1 MEAVTTHLGD
11 FSSHLR
17 ELGRGFLFILV
28 IGTTDTS
35 LIPGIT
41 IAGARPELT
50 HYTPAADAE
59 YLLLGKCRVIPT
71 VPMTPDGKPTPALI
85 TRAAIRLV
93 GAGALVVN
101 AGVRVRPNI
110 PVIDLQGE
118 AGRDIRTG
126 FAISRDVVNR
136 VFGNGLI
143 LGEGLARVSR
153 AIVIGES
160 IPAGTTTA
168 MAFLVAMGYNAW
180 GKMSSASPVNPREL
194 KMAIVR
200 DALKNAGIS
209 KPLDDPFE
217 AVSRVGDPV
226 ILAMGAIAIG
236 AARQG
241 AKVLLAGGTQ
251 MAAVLAFIKHS
262 YKGVLSNVA
271 IGTTKWLIGDRT
283 ADLVG
288 LVREIAE
295 VPLASVNLDF
305 GDMPYEG
312 LRAYEEGFVKE
323 GVGAG
328 GASIAAIARGY
339 SIKQLKEVILSDY
352 RELLRG
358 VGSIIH

>member
-101 AGVRVRPNI
+101 AGVRVRPQI

-126 FAISRDVVNR
+126 SAISRDVADR
-136 VFGNGLI
+136 VLENGVV
-143 LGEGLARVSR
+143 LGENLASMGR
-153 AIVIGES
+153 ALVIGES

-168 MAFLVAMGYNAW
+168 MAFLIAMGYDAW
-180 GKMSSASPVNPREL
+180 YRMSSASPINPREL
-194 KMAIVR
+194 KLAVVR
-200 DALKNAGIS
+200 EALRNAGINE
-209 KPLDDPFE
+209 PLDDPLE

-236 AARQG
+236 AARRG
-241 AKVLLAGGTQ
+241 VRVLLAGGTQ
-251 MAAVLAFIKHS
+251 MAAVLAFIKHVDR
-262 YKGVLSNVA
+262 GVLGNVA
-271 IGTTKWLIGDRT
+271 IGTTRWLMRDKT

-295 VPLASVNLDF
+295 VPIASINLDF
-305 GDMPYEG
+305 ADMPYEG
-312 LRAYEEGFVKE
+312 LRAFEEGFVKE

-339 SIKQLKEVILSDY
+339 SINQLREAVLNDY
-352 RELLRG
+352 RELLKG
-358 VGSIIH
+358 LEAPK